1 MLIDHTA
8 YVFVPSESILYFVM
22 RLTGRI
28 TAPVMS
34 FFIAEG
40 FCHTRNLKK
49 YFSRMLIFAVI
60 SQPFYFVMIF
70 GRIPQNITEFL
81 MNLNVMFNFC
91 ISLILLKIL
100 SGNLQ
105 TEKKIILTAICFAFA
120 DLCDWSFM
128 IQVWVLIFFFFK
140 DSKIRYSLFISMTVI
155 LMTLKYLPLYSSFL
169 RFAYQY
175 GTVLALVPLHF
186 YSGKH
191 DCFRNQILQKVNRW
205 FFYAFYPFHMFIIL
219 ILNGIL

>member
-1 MLIDHTA
+1 MLKYIAVAAMLIDHTA
-8 YVFVPSESILYFVM
+8 YVFISSDSILYFLM
-22 RLTGRI
+22 RLIGRI

-40 FCHTRNLKK
+40 FRHTRNLKK

-60 SQPFYFVMIF
+60 SQPFYFEMIF

-105 TEKKIILTAICFAFA
+105 TEKKIILTAICFTFA

-140 DSKIRYSLFISMTVI
+140 DIKIRYPLFISVTVI
-155 LMTLKYLPLYSSFL
+155 IMTFKYLPLYNSFL

-191 DCFRNQILQKVNRW
+191 DCFRN
-205 FFYAFYPFHMFIIL
+205 
-219 ILNGIL
+219 